1 MLPLPLLLP
10 RGRAIEPPPG
20 HMRIF
25 HPVHRLTLPP
35 NRIRSTTGNPPH
47 PLFRPPP
54 RPPIIALV
62 IDWIIKVLITHPSSS
77 APRLPS
83 AHPFGLS
90 LVSVPLR
97 ARACACVFHAAA
109 NYLLRRS
116 MNSNR
121 NYISSD
127 IQLEAEGGGGA
138 IRRRKK
144 VHTGASRLKAGKGV
158 AAREKPCRGSC
169 WSPPPPFP
177 PPARLDSPRRPSR
190 FSSTLVTRAPF
201 PPCSRGEGVD
211 LSKSR

>member
-127 IQLEAEGGGGA
+127 IQLEAEGGRGYQEEKKSTHGREPIESGERGGSEGEA
-138 IRRRKK
+138 
-144 VHTGASRLKAGKGV
+144 VSWLVLVT
-158 AAREKPCRGSC
+158 
-169 WSPPPPFP
+169 PPPFLHP
-177 PPARLDSPRRPSR
+177 LVSTPRDDLPASLQRS
-190 FSSTLVTRAPF
+190 
-201 PPCSRGEGVD
+201 
-211 LSKSR
+211 